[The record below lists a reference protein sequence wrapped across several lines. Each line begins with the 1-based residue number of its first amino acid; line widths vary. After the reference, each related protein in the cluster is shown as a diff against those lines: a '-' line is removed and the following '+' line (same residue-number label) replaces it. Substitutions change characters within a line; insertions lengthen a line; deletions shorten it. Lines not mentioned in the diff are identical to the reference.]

1 MFVKKN
7 KQGFIYPLVYT
18 YNMKQTSVKEFNAMT
33 LDQAVEA
40 KKQLGHEFVKVEFG
54 MDHRSKAYKLALKL
68 VDRNVSN
75 LADSKHGSA
84 VQDELARR
92 NGMANI

>member
-1 MFVKKN
+1 VFVN
-7 KQGFIYPLVYT
+7 LYKQTFIYPLVYT
-18 YNMKQTSVKEFNAMT
+18 YIMKQTSIEEFNAMT

-40 KKQLGHEFVKVEFG
+40 KKQLGQEFVKVEFG
-54 MDHRSKAYKLALKL
+54 MDHRSKAYKLAQKL
-68 VDRNVSN
+68 LSRNVSN

-92 NGMANI
+92 HWMANT